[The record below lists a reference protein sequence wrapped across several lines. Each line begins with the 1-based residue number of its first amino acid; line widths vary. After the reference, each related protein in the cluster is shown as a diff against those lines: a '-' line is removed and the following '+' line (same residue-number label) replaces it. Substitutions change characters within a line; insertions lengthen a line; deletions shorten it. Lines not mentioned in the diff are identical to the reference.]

1 LKKYIIIVAGGIGR
15 RMNGNT
21 PKQFL
26 LLKGKPVLFH
36 TIGIFYKYSC
46 DIPIILVLPQ
56 NQINHWKE
64 LCFQYQLNIPHQIV
78 EGGITRFHSV
88 KNGLAEI
95 KETCLVGIH
104 DGVRP
109 LVSLQTISRAFE
121 MAERKGNAVP
131 VISVNESLRAVNEKG
146 NQPINRETIK
156 IIQTPQ
162 CFHSELIKEAYNQEY
177 KESFT
182 DDATVLEAMGEK
194 INLVEGNIENIKITN
209 PTDLLFVENFMV
221 AL

>member
-1 LKKYIIIVAGGIGR
+1 MKKYIIIVAGGIGR
-15 RMNGNT
+15 RMNGNI

-26 LLKGKPVLFH
+26 LLKGKPVLFY
-36 TIGIFYKYSC
+36 TIEIFYKYSS

-56 NQINHWKE
+56 DQIIRWKE
-64 LCFQYQLNIPHQIV
+64 LCFQYQLNISHQIV
-78 EGGITRFHSV
+78 EGGTTRFHSV
-88 KNGLAEI
+88 KNGLSEI

-104 DGVRP
+104 DGARP
-109 LVSLQTISRAFE
+109 LVSLQTISRTFE
-121 MAERKGNAVP
+121 MAEIKGNAVP
-131 VISVNESLRAVNEKG
+131 VVSVNESLRVVNEKG
-146 NQPINRETIK
+146 NQSVDREAIK

-162 CFHSELIKEAYNQEY
+162 CFYSEQIKKAYDQEY

-209 PTDLLFVENFMV
+209 PIDLLFAEN
-221 AL
+221 LITTL

>member
-15 RMNGNT
+15 RMNGNI

-26 LLKGKPVLFH
+26 LLKGKPVLFY
-36 TIGIFYKYSC
+36 TIEIFYKYSS

-56 NQINHWKE
+56 DQIIRWKE

-88 KNGLAEI
+88 KNGLSEI

-104 DGVRP
+104 DGARP
-109 LVSLQTISRAFE
+109 LVSLQTISHTFE

-131 VISVNESLRAVNEKG
+131 VISVNESLRIVNEKG
-146 NQPINRETIK
+146 NQSINRETIK

-162 CFHSELIKEAYNQEY
+162 CFHSELIKKAYDQEY

-182 DDATVLEAMGEK
+182 DDATVLETMGEK

-209 PTDLLFVENFMV
+209 PIDLLFAEN
-221 AL
+221 LITTL